1 MITTIK
7 QKLTFSVIAVVLLA
21 LVLSLGFTYTYIR
34 GQMRAQILSDN
45 QIRLSQ
51 TAHMLEYISNDITNL
66 TRSIIADE
74 EVNALIAA
82 RAYQST
88 AQEVSAVY
96 SAIERMRD
104 YIGMRE
110 FVQSIALIYADGTVL
125 WDKAPFD
132 DYFAGLMRESW
143 YTEGK
148 GSQQRNRFSK
158 KHNVATLWNEDP
170 VISLIA
176 ATVDLKHMGTFSGEV
191 IVNVRFNWIL
201 GNIRGDAETFDGFC
215 WLRPDGELFWQQGEM
230 DIPAARGLVSAFP
243 GESLVH
249 RMREGYL
256 ITQHTPSNGWTLVSY
271 VSDPTIDTTLRHIPL
286 LFLGMGLVS
295 ILCIALAVSP
305 IIRRIV
311 RPVNH
316 LVKLMGKAG
325 EGDLSVRAH
334 IDTNDEMAVL
344 GEGFNNMVSQLDEN
358 IALMMDNERQIR
370 QQGYGLILARLNPHF
385 IYNTLNTVVY
395 LATRDGSK
403 DSAEVAASL
412 IVLLQDIIK
421 ISDESAYSGL
431 GHELETVVHYCRIQ
445 QYRYPGKFS
454 LRTEVPEALR
464 DAIIPKT
471 ILQPLVE
478 NALLHGLFPTNRTG
492 EVLVCARLE
501 AGSVL
506 VLEVQDSGD
515 GMDVEKVEGILRDG
529 AGQDAARHIGL
540 SSIAERIRYLYGDAY
555 GLSFENGCGIGTV
568 VRVRL
573 PYRK

>member
-1 MITTIK
+1 
-7 QKLTFSVIAVVLLA
+7 
-21 LVLSLGFTYTYIR
+21 
-34 GQMRAQILSDN
+34 
-45 QIRLSQ
+45 
-51 TAHMLEYISNDITNL
+51 
-66 TRSIIADE
+66 
-74 EVNALIAA
+74 
-82 RAYQST
+82 
-88 AQEVSAVY
+88 
-96 SAIERMRD
+96 
-104 YIGMRE
+104 
-110 FVQSIALIYADGTVL
+110 
-125 WDKAPFD
+125 
-132 DYFAGLMRESW
+132 
-143 YTEGK
+143 
-148 GSQQRNRFSK
+148 
-158 KHNVATLWNEDP
+158 
-170 VISLIA
+170 
-176 ATVDLKHMGTFSGEV
+176 
-191 IVNVRFNWIL
+191 
-201 GNIRGDAETFDGFC
+201 
-215 WLRPDGELFWQQGEM
+215 
-230 DIPAARGLVSAFP
+230 
-243 GESLVH
+243 
-249 RMREGYL
+249 MREGYL

-271 VSDPTIDTTLRHIPL
+271 VSDATIDTTLRHIPL

-492 EVLVCARLE
+492 EVLVCARLSRLR
-501 AGSVL
+501 AG
-506 VLEVQDSGD
+506 
-515 GMDVEKVEGILRDG
+515 
-529 AGQDAARHIGL
+529 A
-540 SSIAERIRYLYGDAY
+540 
-555 GLSFENGCGIGTV
+555 
-568 VRVRL
+568 
-573 PYRK
+573 